1 MTTEDDMH
9 SDAQSDAQ
17 TKPVLI
23 IGATS
28 GIGAL
33 AVEEALS
40 RGLRV
45 RGFARGAANMTPR
58 AGLEPFVGDAR
69 NPEDLARALQGV
81 DAVIYALG
89 VRERPAMIWQQETL
103 FSSSTAALIDAM
115 RAAGVTRLVAVTGFG
130 AGRSRDAMSKLEKL
144 GHNAVLGRV
153 YDDKSRQESL
163 IMESDLDWTIVRPVI
178 LTKGARTGTARV
190 LREPDEWRNGLISRS
205 DVAAYLVDAV
215 IEGLDIHNDVVLAR

>member
-1 MTTEDDMH
+1 MTHHDDTQSTA
-9 SDAQSDAQ
+9 SDS
-17 TKPVLI
+17 PVLI
-23 IGATS
+23 LGATS

-33 AVEEALS
+33 TVDEALD

-45 RGFARGAANMTPR
+45 RGFARGADAMDPR
-58 AGLEPFVGDAR
+58 EGLEPCVGDAQK
-69 NPEDLARALQGV
+69 PEDLLRALQGV
-81 DAVIYALG
+81 SAVIYALG
-89 VRERPAMIWQQETL
+89 VKERPAMIWREQTL
-103 FSSSTAALIDAM
+103 FSRTTAALIDAM
-115 RAAGVTRLVAVTGFG
+115 QATGVRRLVAVTGFG
-130 AGRSRDAMSKLEKL
+130 AGRSRDAMSALEKL

-163 IMESDLDWTIVRPVI
+163 IMESGLDWTIARPVI

-215 IEGLDIHNDVVLAR
+215 IDGLDIQRDVVLAR